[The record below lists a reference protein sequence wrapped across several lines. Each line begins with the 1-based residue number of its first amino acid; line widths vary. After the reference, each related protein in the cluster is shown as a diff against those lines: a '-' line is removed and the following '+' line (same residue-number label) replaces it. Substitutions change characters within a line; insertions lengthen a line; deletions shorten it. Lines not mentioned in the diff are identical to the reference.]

1 MLNHEST
8 LPMPDYT
15 IMLSRYHAT
24 TQSFYH
30 AITLSFYHAMVGAE
44 LVFARHTKTTDFHI
58 ICGQRQDYD
67 PTIDTISGARIPYP
81 SL

>member
-8 LPMPDYT
+8 LLMPDD
-15 IMLSRYHAT
+15 
-24 TQSFYH
+24 

-58 ICGQRQDYD
+58 IICGQRQVTMFAEANAVH
-67 PTIDTISGARIPYP
+67 PHPME
-81 SL
+81 